1 MPTPWRWRHWR
12 SLINAKLIWR
22 RYPGTS
28 LADAM
33 TDPPGLQTQTT
44 TPAFISPNRNQS
56 DAVIGGVAAL
66 FILLVAL
73 NLISRWMIRICRPNE
88 MLVVTG
94 SRSNQGQQGIKG
106 YRVVANGGWTFVKPI
121 LETARRMDVTLLP
134 VMVEVKNAY
143 SKGGTPLNIQAIANV
158 KVSSEP
164 EVRNNAIERFLG
176 RDREEIVQVARENL
190 EGNLRSVLAQLTPE
204 EVNEDRLRFAERIAE
219 DVGDDLRRLGLQLDT
234 FKIQSVS
241 DDVDYL
247 NSISRRRVAQIVRDA
262 EIAEAEAI
270 GEAERKE
277 AEMEEVAEVVRTEAE
292 TVVLEKDNAVRTKVA
307 QMEKQARSEEERT
320 TAAELEAKAKAQQKL
335 QKVRSELERLRL
347 QAEEVLPAQASQ
359 KARELRARGQ
369 AAATAEDVK
378 ASALVND
385 LLTQVWEDAGS
396 TAELVFL
403 LQQIEMVLDQAT
415 RLPSRLTLHRVT
427 SLDGNDATSLASLVA
442 LNHVVVRQF
451 FEQVKEILG
460 IDLLATL
467 STNQQGDH

>member
-1 MPTPWRWRHWR
+1 MSAQARVQVQAGP
-12 SLINAKLIWR
+12 
-22 RYPGTS
+22 
-28 LADAM
+28 
-33 TDPPGLQTQTT
+33 
-44 TPAFISPNRNQS
+44 PAFLPSNRNQS
-56 DAVIGGVAAL
+56 EAVIGGVATL
-66 FILLVAL
+66 FVVLVAL

-88 MLVVTG
+88 LLVVTG
-94 SRSNQGQQGIKG
+94 SQSNQGDQGMKG

-134 VMVEVKNAY
+134 VLVEVNNAY
-143 SKGGTPLNIQAIANV
+143 SRGGTPLNIQAIANV
-158 KVSSEP
+158 KVSTDP
-164 EVRNNAIERFLG
+164 AVRNNAIERFLG
-176 RDREEIVQVARENL
+176 RDSKEIVQVAKENL

-204 EVNEDRLRFAERIAE
+204 QVNEDRLRFAEQIAE
-219 DVGDDLRRLGLQLDT
+219 DVGQDLRRLGLQLDT
-234 FKIQSVS
+234 LKIQSVS

-270 GEAERKE
+270 GQAERIE

-292 TVVLEKDNAVRTKVA
+292 TDVVEKDNAVRTKVA

-320 TAAELEAKAKAQQKL
+320 LAAELEARARAEQKL
-335 QKVRSELERLRL
+335 QKVRADLERLRL
-347 QAEEVLPAQASQ
+347 QADQVLPAEANQ
-359 KARELRARGQ
+359 KAQELRARGE

-385 LLTQVWEDAGS
+385 LLTQVWDEAGS

-403 LQQIEMVLDQAT
+403 LQQIEMVLEQAT
-415 RLPSRLTLHRVT
+415 RLPGRLTLKRVT

-451 FEQVKEILG
+451 FQQVKEILG

-467 STNQQGDH
+467 SSTGDR

>member
-1 MPTPWRWRHWR
+1 
-12 SLINAKLIWR
+12 
-22 RYPGTS
+22 
-28 LADAM
+28 M
-33 TDPPGLQTQTT
+33 THPPGLQTQAT
-44 TPAFISPNRNQS
+44 TPAFLAPNRNQS
-56 DAVIGGVAAL
+56 EAVIGGVTAL

-94 SRSNQGQQGIKG
+94 SRSNQGQQGMKG

-134 VMVEVKNAY
+134 VLVEVKNAY

-176 RDREEIVQVARENL
+176 RNPEEIVQVARENL

-204 EVNEDRLRFAERIAE
+204 QVNEDRLRFAERIAE

-277 AEMEEVAEVVRTEAE
+277 AEMEEVAEVVRTEAD
-292 TVVLEKDNAVRTKVA
+292 TLVLEKDNAVRTKVA
-307 QMEKQARSEEERT
+307 QMEKEARSEEERT
-320 TAAELEAKAKAQQKL
+320 TAAELEARAKAQQQL

-415 RLPSRLTLHRVT
+415 RLPSRLTLKRIT

-467 STNQQGDH
+467 STTQQGDN

>member
-1 MPTPWRWRHWR
+1 
-12 SLINAKLIWR
+12 
-22 RYPGTS
+22 
-28 LADAM
+28 M
-33 TDPPGLQTQTT
+33 THPPGLQTQAT
-44 TPAFISPNRNQS
+44 TPAVLAPNRNQS
-56 DAVIGGVAAL
+56 EAVIGGVTAL

-94 SRSNQGQQGIKG
+94 SRSNQGQQGMKG

-134 VMVEVKNAY
+134 VLVEVKNAY

-176 RDREEIVQVARENL
+176 RNPEEIVQVARENL

-204 EVNEDRLRFAERIAE
+204 QVNEDRLRFAERIAE

-262 EIAEAEAI
+262 EIAESEAI

-277 AEMEEVAEVVRTEAE
+277 AEMEEVAEVVRTEAD

-307 QMEKQARSEEERT
+307 QMEKEARSEEERT
-320 TAAELEAKAKAQQKL
+320 TAAELEARAKAQQQL

-415 RLPSRLTLHRVT
+415 RLPSRLTLKRIT
-427 SLDGNDATSLASLVA
+427 SLDGDDATSLASLVA

-467 STNQQGDH
+467 STTQQGDN

>member
-1 MPTPWRWRHWR
+1 M
-12 SLINAKLIWR
+12 
-22 RYPGTS
+22 
-28 LADAM
+28 
-33 TDPPGLQTQTT
+33 
-44 TPAFISPNRNQS
+44 
-56 DAVIGGVAAL
+56 IGGVAAL

-94 SRSNQGQQGIKG
+94 SRSNQGQQGMKG

-134 VMVEVKNAY
+134 VLVEVKNAY

-158 KVSSEP
+158 KVSSDP
-164 EVRNNAIERFLG
+164 DVRNNAIERFLG
-176 RDREEIVQVARENL
+176 RDSEEIVQVAKENL

-204 EVNEDRLRFAERIAE
+204 QVNEDRLRFAERIAD
-219 DVGDDLRRLGLQLDT
+219 DVGDDLRRLGMQLDT
-234 FKIQSVS
+234 LKIQSVF

-277 AEMEEVAEVVRTEAE
+277 AEMEEVAEVVRTEAD

-320 TAAELEAKAKAQQKL
+320 TAAELEARAKAQQQL

-347 QAEEVLPAQASQ
+347 EAEEVLPAQARQ
-359 KARELRARGQ
+359 RARELRARGQ

-415 RLPSRLTLHRVT
+415 RLPSRLTLKRIT

-467 STNQQGDH
+467 STTQQGDN

>member
-1 MPTPWRWRHWR
+1 MTNRTILE
-12 SLINAKLIWR
+12 SQ
-22 RYPGTS
+22 PG
-28 LADAM
+28 
-33 TDPPGLQTQTT
+33 PPGFL
-44 TPAFISPNRNQS
+44 PSNRSQS
-56 DAVIGGVAAL
+56 DAVIGGAVTL
-66 FILLVAL
+66 FVVLVAL

-94 SRSNQGQQGIKG
+94 SRSNQGQQGVKG

-134 VMVEVKNAY
+134 VLVEVNNAY

-158 KVSSEP
+158 KVSSDP
-164 EVRNNAIERFLG
+164 AVRNNAIERFLG
-176 RDREEIVQVARENL
+176 RDSAEIVQVAKENL

-204 EVNEDRLRFAERIAE
+204 QVNEDRLRFAEQIADE
-219 DVGDDLRRLGLQLDT
+219 VGADLRRLGLQLDT
-234 FKIQSVS
+234 LKIQSVS

-270 GEAERKE
+270 GQAERLE

-320 TAAELEAKAKAQQKL
+320 TAAELEAKARAQQKL

-347 QAEEVLPAQASQ
+347 QAEEVLPAQAEQ
-359 KARELRARGQ
+359 KARELRARGK

-385 LLTQVWEDAGS
+385 LLTQVWEEAGS

-403 LQQIEMVLDQAT
+403 LQQIEMVLEQAT
-415 RLPSRLTLHRVT
+415 RLPARMTLKRIT
-427 SLDGNDATSLASLVA
+427 SLDGDAASSLSNLVA

-467 STNQQGDH
+467 SNTPSAN

>member
-1 MPTPWRWRHWR
+1 
-12 SLINAKLIWR
+12 
-22 RYPGTS
+22 
-28 LADAM
+28 M
-33 TDPPGLQTQTT
+33 THPPGLQTQAT
-44 TPAFISPNRNQS
+44 TPAFIPSNRNQS
-56 DAVIGGVAAL
+56 EAVIGGVAAL

-134 VMVEVKNAY
+134 VLVEVKNAY

-158 KVSSEP
+158 KVSSDP

-176 RDREEIVQVARENL
+176 RNPEEIVQVARENL

-204 EVNEDRLRFAERIAE
+204 QVNEDRLRFAERIAE

-262 EIAEAEAI
+262 EIAESEAI

-277 AEMEEVAEVVRTEAE
+277 AEMEEVAEVVSTEAE

-347 QAEEVLPAQASQ
+347 QAEEVLPAQANQ

-415 RLPSRLTLHRVT
+415 RLPSRLTLKRIT
-427 SLDGNDATSLASLVA
+427 SLDGDDATSLASLVA

-467 STNQQGDH
+467 STTQQGDN

>member
-1 MPTPWRWRHWR
+1 MSPQARVQIQAGP
-12 SLINAKLIWR
+12 
-22 RYPGTS
+22 
-28 LADAM
+28 
-33 TDPPGLQTQTT
+33 
-44 TPAFISPNRNQS
+44 PAFLPSNRNQS
-56 DAVIGGVAAL
+56 EAVIGGVATL
-66 FILLVAL
+66 FVVLVVL

-88 MLVVTG
+88 LLVVTG
-94 SRSNQGQQGIKG
+94 SRSNQGDQGMKG

-134 VMVEVKNAY
+134 VLVEVNNAY
-143 SKGGTPLNIQAIANV
+143 SRGGTPLNIQAIANV
-158 KVSSEP
+158 KVSTDP
-164 EVRNNAIERFLG
+164 AVRNNAIERFLG
-176 RDREEIVQVARENL
+176 RDPKEIVQVAKENL

-204 EVNEDRLRFAERIAE
+204 QVNEDRLRFAEQIADE
-219 DVGDDLRRLGLQLDT
+219 VGQDLRRLGLQLDT
-234 FKIQSVS
+234 LKIQSVF

-270 GEAERKE
+270 GQAERVE

-292 TVVLEKDNAVRTKVA
+292 TAVVEKDNAVRTQVA
-307 QMEKQARSEEERT
+307 LMEKKARSEEERT
-320 TAAELEAKAKAQQKL
+320 TAAEQEARARAEQKL
-335 QKVRSELERLRL
+335 QKVRADLERLRL
-347 QAEEVLPAQASQ
+347 QAEQVLPAQASQ
-359 KARELRARGQ
+359 KAQELRARGQ
-369 AAATAEDVK
+369 AAATAEDGK

-403 LQQIEMVLDQAT
+403 LQQIEMVLEQAT
-415 RLPSRLTLHRVT
+415 RLPQRLTLKRVT

-451 FEQVKEILG
+451 FQHVNDILG

-467 STNQQGDH
+467 TTTGDL

>member
-1 MPTPWRWRHWR
+1 
-12 SLINAKLIWR
+12 
-22 RYPGTS
+22 
-28 LADAM
+28 M
-33 TDPPGLQTQTT
+33 THPPGLQTQAT
-44 TPAFISPNRNQS
+44 TPAFLPPNRNQNE
-56 DAVIGGVAAL
+56 AVIGGVAAL

-94 SRSNQGQQGIKG
+94 SRSNQGQQGMKG

-134 VMVEVKNAY
+134 VLVEVKNAY

-158 KVSSEP
+158 KVSSDP
-164 EVRNNAIERFLG
+164 DVRNNAIERFLG
-176 RDREEIVQVARENL
+176 RDSEEIVQVAKENL

-204 EVNEDRLRFAERIAE
+204 QVNEDRLRFAERIAD
-219 DVGDDLRRLGLQLDT
+219 DVGDDLRRLGMQLDT
-234 FKIQSVS
+234 LKIQSVF

-277 AEMEEVAEVVRTEAE
+277 AEMEEVAEVVRTEAD

-320 TAAELEAKAKAQQKL
+320 TAAELEARAKAQQQL

-347 QAEEVLPAQASQ
+347 EAEEVLPAQARQ
-359 KARELRARGQ
+359 RARELRARGQ

-415 RLPSRLTLHRVT
+415 RLPSRLTLKRIT

-467 STNQQGDH
+467 STTQQGDN

>member
-1 MPTPWRWRHWR
+1 
-12 SLINAKLIWR
+12 
-22 RYPGTS
+22 
-28 LADAM
+28 M
-33 TDPPGLQTQTT
+33 THPPGLQTQAT
-44 TPAFISPNRNQS
+44 TPAFIPSNRNQS
-56 DAVIGGVAAL
+56 EAVIGGVAAL

-73 NLISRWMIRICRPNE
+73 NLISHWMIRICRPNE

-134 VMVEVKNAY
+134 VLVEVKNAY

-158 KVSSEP
+158 KVSSDP

-176 RDREEIVQVARENL
+176 RNPEEIVQVARENL

-204 EVNEDRLRFAERIAE
+204 QVNEDRLRFAERIAE

-262 EIAEAEAI
+262 EIAESEAI

-277 AEMEEVAEVVRTEAE
+277 AEMEEVAEVVSTEAE

-347 QAEEVLPAQASQ
+347 QAEEVLPAQANQ

-415 RLPSRLTLHRVT
+415 RLPSRLTLKRIT
-427 SLDGNDATSLASLVA
+427 ILDGDDATSLASLVA

-467 STNQQGDH
+467 STTQQGDN

>member
-1 MPTPWRWRHWR
+1 
-12 SLINAKLIWR
+12 
-22 RYPGTS
+22 
-28 LADAM
+28 M
-33 TDPPGLQTQTT
+33 THPPGLQTQAT
-44 TPAFISPNRNQS
+44 TPAFIPSNRKQS
-56 DAVIGGVAAL
+56 EAVIGGVAAL

-134 VMVEVKNAY
+134 VLVEVKNAY

-158 KVSSEP
+158 KVSSDP

-176 RDREEIVQVARENL
+176 RNPEEIVQVARENL

-204 EVNEDRLRFAERIAE
+204 QVNEDRLRFAERIAE

-262 EIAEAEAI
+262 EIAESEAI

-277 AEMEEVAEVVRTEAE
+277 AEMEEVAEVVSTEAE

-347 QAEEVLPAQASQ
+347 QAEEVLPAQANQ

-415 RLPSRLTLHRVT
+415 RLPSRLTLKRIT
-427 SLDGNDATSLASLVA
+427 SLDGDDATSLASLVA

-467 STNQQGDH
+467 STTQQGDN

>member
-1 MPTPWRWRHWR
+1 MSAQARVQVQAGP
-12 SLINAKLIWR
+12 
-22 RYPGTS
+22 
-28 LADAM
+28 
-33 TDPPGLQTQTT
+33 
-44 TPAFISPNRNQS
+44 PAFLPSNRNQS
-56 DAVIGGVAAL
+56 EAVIGGVATL
-66 FILLVAL
+66 FVVLVAL

-88 MLVVTG
+88 LLVVTG
-94 SRSNQGQQGIKG
+94 SQSNQGDQGMKG

-134 VMVEVKNAY
+134 VLVEVNNAY
-143 SKGGTPLNIQAIANV
+143 SRGGTPLNIQAIANV
-158 KVSSEP
+158 KVSTDP
-164 EVRNNAIERFLG
+164 AVRNNAIERFLG
-176 RDREEIVQVARENL
+176 RDSKEIVQVAKENL

-204 EVNEDRLRFAERIAE
+204 QVNEDRLRFAEQIAE
-219 DVGDDLRRLGLQLDT
+219 DVGQDLRRLGLQLDT
-234 FKIQSVS
+234 LKIQSVS

-270 GEAERKE
+270 GQAERIE

-292 TVVLEKDNAVRTKVA
+292 TDVVEKDNAVRTKVA

-320 TAAELEAKAKAQQKL
+320 AAAELEARARAEQKL
-335 QKVRSELERLRL
+335 QKVRADLERLRL
-347 QAEEVLPAQASQ
+347 QADQVLPAEANQ
-359 KARELRARGQ
+359 KAQELRARGE

-385 LLTQVWEDAGS
+385 LLTQVWDEAGS

-403 LQQIEMVLDQAT
+403 LQQIEMVLEQAT
-415 RLPSRLTLHRVT
+415 RLPGRLTLKRVT

-451 FEQVKEILG
+451 FQQVKEILG

-467 STNQQGDH
+467 SSKGDR

>member
-1 MPTPWRWRHWR
+1 MSNQFLVQSQAGPPAF
-12 SLINAKLIWR
+12 L
-22 RYPGTS
+22 
-28 LADAM
+28 
-33 TDPPGLQTQTT
+33 PPGR
-44 TPAFISPNRNQS
+44 NRS
-56 DAVIGGVAAL
+56 EVVIGGVATVFVAL
-66 FILLVAL
+66 VVL

-88 MLVVTG
+88 LLVVTG
-94 SRSNQGQQGIKG
+94 SRSNQGDQGMKG

-134 VMVEVKNAY
+134 VLVEVNNAY
-143 SKGGTPLNIQAIANV
+143 SRGGTPLNIQAIANV
-158 KVSSEP
+158 KVSTDP
-164 EVRNNAIERFLG
+164 AVRNNAIERFLG
-176 RDREEIVQVARENL
+176 RDPQEIVQVAKENL

-204 EVNEDRLRFAERIAE
+204 QVNEDRLRFAEQIAE
-219 DVGDDLRRLGLQLDT
+219 DVGQDLRRLGLQLDT
-234 FKIQSVS
+234 LKIQSVS

-270 GEAERKE
+270 GQAERIE

-292 TVVLEKDNAVRTKVA
+292 TTVLEKDNAVRTQVA
-307 QMEKQARSEEERT
+307 QMEKQASSEEERT
-320 TAAELEAKAKAQQKL
+320 AAAELEARARAEQKL
-335 QKVRSELERLRL
+335 QKVRADLERLRL
-347 QAEEVLPAQASQ
+347 QAEQVLPAQASQ
-359 KARELRARGQ
+359 KAQELRARGR

-403 LQQIEMVLDQAT
+403 LQQIEMVLEQAT
-415 RLPSRLTLHRVT
+415 RLPQRLTLKRVT

-451 FEQVKEILG
+451 FQQVNDILG
-460 IDLLATL
+460 IDLLSTL
-467 STNQQGDH
+467 TAKGER